1 MKEHK
6 YDYTYFPDFVSGISS
21 EEDCERHISEYCA
34 HNKSFHLYLNE
45 KIVEKKISVPEL
57 MRRSCINKNYGY
69 NILNGARRKPSR
81 DRIIALCIAARM
93 TLGELQHALI
103 LAKQAVLCWC
113 DERDVRIA
121 SAVENSMG
129 DVMKVNL
136 ILAEKGVEPLD
147 V

>member
-1 MKEHK
+1 MKEYS
-6 YDYTYFPDFVSGISS
+6 YDYSYFPGFVSDISTQ
-21 EEDCERHISEYCA
+21 EACEKYISEHCT
-34 HNKSFHLYLNE
+34 HNKSFHQFLNE

-69 NILNGARRKPSR
+69 NILNGARKRPSR
-81 DRIIALCIAARM
+81 DRIIALCIAAKM
-93 TLGELQHALI
+93 TLGELQHALV

-121 SAVENSMG
+121 SAVENSIG
-129 DVMKVNL
+129 DVMKINL
-136 ILAEKGVEPLD
+136 MLAEKGVEPLD